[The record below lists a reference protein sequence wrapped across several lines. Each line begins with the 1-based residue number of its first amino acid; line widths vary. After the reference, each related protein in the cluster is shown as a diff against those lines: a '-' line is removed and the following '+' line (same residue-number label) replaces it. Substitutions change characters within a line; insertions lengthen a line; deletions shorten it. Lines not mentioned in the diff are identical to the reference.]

1 MDALKAV
8 IPADIPY
15 YKIEAQMGATWVAP
29 SVYADFIAHMLNL
42 DSAKEIEVKF
52 AHGSWRVA
60 FPGAYNSRPEASAGF
75 GSGAVRFSRL
85 LEAAMSNLTL
95 SITYHDPKKGVVKD
109 EERPRPPMRPRRR

>member
-1 MDALKAV
+1 M
-8 IPADIPY
+8 
-15 YKIEAQMGATWVAP
+15 
-29 SVYADFIAHMLNL
+29 YADFIAHMLNL

-95 SITYHDPKKGVVKD
+95 SITYHDPKKGVVRMRKD
-109 EERPRPPMRPRRR
+109 QGRQCGQGGDEVKVWRVVVERR